1 MTAKGTKK
9 AAAAAGARKTAGPR
23 SVRTPAPAASRSASK
38 SGKKVKS
45 QPRSAPAGPSAEAA
59 KSKAKKAAKTPA
71 RAARRDTPALRKKA
85 ARPARR
91 KSAPAEA
98 APPKPRRKSPSE
110 LRKFREQLVAKRQEL
125 LQAYL
130 REKGDSRTRIEDGT
144 EDYIDY
150 AVNSY
155 DREFLLSLTEME
167 QKHLLLVEEALKR
180 LDRKVEF
187 GLCAQCHQEIAGK
200 RLEVQPWA
208 RYCLRCQEL
217 DEQGLLS
224 AEDQDADDESW
235 EDDDSVAL
243 DDSVEEDEIDSE
255 EPEEDELDGDGQL
268 TD

>member
-9 AAAAAGARKTAGPR
+9 VTPAGAKKTA
-23 SVRTPAPAASRSASK
+23 APKSGRGAAK
-38 SGKKVKS
+38 SGKKTVKS
-45 QPRSAPAGPSAEAA
+45 SPKSPAAEST
-59 KSKAKKAAKTPA
+59 KSKAKKAAKIPA
-71 RAARRDTPALRKKA
+71 RGGKRDLGSARKKVP
-85 ARPARR
+85 RPTQR
-91 KSAPAEA
+91 KAGPTEA

-167 QKHLLLVEEALKR
+167 QRHLMLVEEALKR
-180 LDRKVEF
+180 LDRRVEF

-224 AEDQDADDESW
+224 AEDQEVEDESW
-235 EDDDSVAL
+235 DDDDSVAI

-255 EPEEDELDGDGQL
+255 EPEEEELDSDGHL
-268 TD
+268 SD